1 MSVNSTQNIAENRE
15 RFAKYFTKQDKDA
28 FSMENFFN
36 LLMAEMSN
44 QDPLEPMSNTEF
56 IGSLANF
63 TALKAQ
69 QDALY
74 YQNANYAQSLVGK
87 TVTVPDYSGNSGIRF
102 VSGIV
107 TSMNVTDGEFSLKV
121 NGKDHPLSSIMEIL
135 PTHNP
140 YTITGNEGAYAAALI
155 GMKVTIAGRSDTGVR
170 VTETGI
176 VSRFEI
182 RDNEISIII
191 DDKAYPLSSV
201 LRVEGA
207 GAKGPGDDDNWTGE
221 GSVEEPPAANPP
233 ADPDAQSAQSDL
245 ISDLENYTEELN
257 QLIY

>member
-1 MSVNSTQNIAENRE
+1 MAVNSTQNIAENRE
-15 RFAKYFTKQDKDA
+15 RFAKYFTNKDKDA

-56 IGSLANF
+56 IGNLANF

-87 TVTVPDYSGNSGIRF
+87 TVTVPDFTATSGVRF
-102 VSGIV
+102 TSGIV
-107 TSMNVTDGEFSLKV
+107 TSMNVTDGDFSIKV
-121 NGKDHPLSSIMEIL
+121 NGKDHPLSNIMEIL

-140 YTITGNEGAYAAALI
+140 YTIVGSEGAYAASLI
-155 GMKVTIAGRSDTGVR
+155 GMKVTVVGTDDVGRR
-170 VTETGI
+170 ITETGI
-176 VSRFEI
+176 VTRFEV

-191 DDKAYPLSSV
+191 KDLAYPLSSV
-201 LRVEGA
+201 LRVEA
-207 GAKGPGDDDNWTGE
+207 ADSKGPGEEDDDWSGE
-221 GSVEEPPAANPP
+221 GEANAPPASNPP
-233 ADPDAQSAQSDL
+233 PANDPDPDTPDTYGSYVNQYSDL
-245 ISDLENYTEELN
+245 IY
-257 QLIY
+257 